1 MKEGIFMEIT
11 GAKLFVEALKK
22 ENVEFIFGYPGGYVI
37 PLFDELFN
45 EPSIELILPRHEQGL
60 VHAADGYARSTG
72 KVGVCL
78 VTSGPGVTNTITGL
92 ATANFDSVPL
102 VCFTGQVPSH
112 LIGNDAFQEADAV
125 GLTLSVTKHNF
136 IVNDRKDLGRIIKEA
151 FFIAATGRP
160 GVVLVDLPVDIIRAL
175 GDDVYPETVNIRG
188 YNPYVQEHPNQIKKA
203 ADVLMNSKKPLFL
216 VGGGLNISE
225 ASEVFKSLVEITNI
239 PVVSTLQGIGAIPTK
254 HPLYI
259 GMLGMHGIYAA
270 NQAISECDLI
280 FSIGC
285 RFNDRITGNLS
296 KFASNATIVHIDIDP
311 AAISRDINVEI
322 TIVGDAKAVI
332 EEILPLVSKTSNVL
346 WNLKIDNWKMDQPL
360 VVVPGNKRISPME
373 VIQSINKTFPEAII
387 TTDVGQHQMWTAQF
401 GFFNK
406 PRTLLTSG
414 GFGTM
419 GYGLPAAI
427 GAQIGNRDKV
437 VINISGDGGIQMNIQ
452 ELATAVQE
460 ELPII
465 IAVFNNNYL
474 GMVRQ
479 WQGLFYNKRYSGTCL
494 RRRISCPKECNG
506 QLDTCPEYTPDFV
519 KLAEAYG
526 AIGIR
531 AANKDEII
539 PALERAG
546 NSKTV
551 PVLIEFNIEHEFN
564 VMPMVPAG
572 CSLTEMLLE
581 GGV

>member
-1 MKEGIFMEIT
+1 MKEGIHMEIT
-11 GAKLFVEALKK
+11 GAKLFIEALKK
-22 ENVEFIFGYPGGYVI
+22 ENVEIIFAYPGGYVI
-37 PLFDELFN
+37 PLFDELFD
-45 EPSIELILPRHEQGL
+45 EPSIKLVLPRHEQAL

-136 IVNDRKDLGRIIKEA
+136 IVNDRRDLGRIIKEA
-151 FFIAATGRP
+151 FYIASTGRP
-160 GVVLVDLPVDIIRAL
+160 GVVLVDLPVDIIKAL

-188 YNPYVQEHPNQIKKA
+188 YNPNTREHPAQIKLA
-203 ADVLMNSKKPLFL
+203 AEQLMKSKKPLFL
-216 VGGGLNISE
+216 IGGGMNISG
-225 ASEVFKSLVEITNI
+225 ASDIFKELVEKTNI
-239 PVVSTLQGIGAIPTK
+239 QVVSTLQGIGSIPTN
-254 HPLYI
+254 HPMYI

-270 NQAISECDLI
+270 NKAISECDLI

-285 RFNDRITGNLS
+285 RFNDRITGNLN
-296 KFASNATIVHIDIDP
+296 KFASNAIIIHIDIDP
-311 AAISRDINVEI
+311 ASISRDINVEI
-322 TIVGDAKAVI
+322 PIVGDAKAVI
-332 EEILPLVSKTSNVL
+332 EEILPLVSKTSNDQ
-346 WNLKIDNWKMDQPL
+346 WNLKIDNWKKDQPFI
-360 VVVPGNKRISPME
+360 VVPSDTRISPME
-373 VIQSINKTFPEAII
+373 VVQSINKTFPDAII

-401 GFFNK
+401 GVFNK
-406 PRTLLTSG
+406 PRTFLTSG

-419 GYGLPAAI
+419 GYGLPSAI

-494 RRRISCPKECNG
+494 RRRISCPRECNKPG
-506 QLDTCPEYTPDFV
+506 ENCPVYTPDFV

-531 AANKDEII
+531 VSNKDEII
-539 PALERAG
+539 TALERAG

-551 PVLIEFNIEHEFN
+551 PVLIEFNIEHEYN

-572 CSLTEMLLE
+572 ASLTEMLLE
-581 GGV
+581 GGI